1 MKLRQDTTYQKGSI
15 VRHSKIAPPMTAMG
29 HSRPIDKPRTVA
41 ACPLRAL
48 KADKWAGVSL
58 SPLSAMSGC
67 EQSQQASPYSITS
80 SALASSLD
88 GTVRPSAQAVLRLIN
103 R

>member
-1 MKLRQDTTYQKGSI
+1 MSDRGPQSQ
-15 VRHSKIAPPMTAMG
+15 
-29 HSRPIDKPRTVA
+29 RPIHVRFAPKADKQTIVS
-41 ACPLRAL
+41 ACPLC
-48 KADKWAGVSL
+48 
-58 SPLSAMSGC
+58 AMSGC

-88 GTVRPSAQAVLRLIN
+88 GTVRPSARAVLRLIN